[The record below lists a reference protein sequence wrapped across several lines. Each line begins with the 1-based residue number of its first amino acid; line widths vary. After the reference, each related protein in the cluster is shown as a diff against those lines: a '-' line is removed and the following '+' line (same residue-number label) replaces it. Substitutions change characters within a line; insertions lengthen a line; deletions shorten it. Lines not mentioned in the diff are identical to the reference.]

1 MIGKKINKKLIS
13 DEEDENDLI
22 INNEDE
28 DFYGENEL
36 KSSQKKNLEMKVDD
50 PKDSEFHSFQKEEL
64 TNESKNNDKM
74 TNKNLFMPVPNK
86 QNSNTNSK
94 EITGEEKTIFSKIT
108 EDLYLDNKLY
118 LKPKKV
124 YFDISKAKED
134 NYNKLTIENYL
145 FTCADKENSKN
156 NKIINNFLERKT
168 KEQNNKKIGSD
179 PEKDDL
185 ENLKEINS
193 DRKKETGIRHIT
205 RSSEQFIKE
214 QKIMEERHKVYLDK
228 LVKKHIEEE
237 KNSIKEKPTINKQS
251 KKIANSKKSG
261 NKDIHL
267 KLYEDYNIKK
277 QKLEEKNKNEWILRE
292 NKNKKIFN
300 EEVKQNINKLYKDYE
315 KRKNN
320 VKEKKIKKL
329 NDIKNMSAL
338 SLIEKKSNIII
349 NRKLIN
355 IYKEVIKSLFNK
367 NISEN
372 FYMDFSEYLSFI
384 YKLGLVD
391 KDYNNE
397 ESEKKNLNIITNNSL
412 LKIFDDK
419 INNIESEYS
428 NKFIK
433 NKIIFSQN
441 ILKRNTFAKSRS
453 VERIKLD
460 EESEFKKVKNSWII
474 ITKNKNFSKDE
485 KGNSR
490 RILIFILS
498 MYGIYK
504 GDLNDNFIKREF
516 PFLLQD
522 EDKSYLIDQNITK
535 QIYRYFL
542 IFRNK
547 AINNV
552 SVKNKEKDPDKSLN
566 LINNKKENI
575 QNDSRYRIK
584 TIDNY
589 NDKINFIQNNKGFET
604 SKSRKKMIFIQKIKN
619 NLYKNKISNDIPSEI
634 KDNLKNEIKENSII
648 NHNKDKGS
656 INRSEIEKNIDNN
669 SQRNVNNLKKN
680 LKPKKK
686 LIINN
691 KINLNKGIISNS
703 TKNIYAKNYISNK
716 NIHTNNNLRF
726 DNFKNV
732 YNINKKL
739 SPNRKFI
746 SPKNKKNIQ
755 KKPQILNKKEN
766 KLSNHNISNNE
777 QEKQIPNLNKKS
789 SQNKLEQSKQEKKP
803 TVDIKRHQ
811 KEKNSSI
818 SNYIF
823 KEDYRIKEDIESN
836 SNLNNFEEENK
847 EKKRISSKNFSQS
860 EYNLENKEDIDKNT
874 NTKDETNIKKEEN
887 SLIEK
892 KIENNIGKRKKSKFV
907 FKIKVKKKFIKLVIN
922 KEDDL
927 ERKINAFCEENDLD
941 EEDKEEI
948 LEAINS
954 NLNAL
959 KLS

>member
-28 DFYGENEL
+28 DFYGENEV
-36 KSSQKKNLEMKVDD
+36 KSSQKKNLEMKVDN

-156 NKIINNFLERKT
+156 NKIITNFLERKT

-680 LKPKKK
+680 LKPKKE

-746 SPKNKKNIQ
+746 SPKKKKNIQ

-959 KLS
+959 

>member
-36 KSSQKKNLEMKVDD
+36 KSSQKKNLEMKVDN

-156 NKIINNFLERKT
+156 NKIITNFLERKT

-680 LKPKKK
+680 LKPKKE

-691 KINLNKGIISNS
+691 KINLNKVIISNS

-746 SPKNKKNIQ
+746 SPKNTKNIQ

-959 KLS
+959 

>member
-28 DFYGENEL
+28 DFYGENEV

-156 NKIINNFLERKT
+156 NKIITNFLERKT

-329 NDIKNMSAL
+329 NDIKNMSAV

-604 SKSRKKMIFIQKIKN
+604 YKSRKKMIFIQKIKN
-619 NLYKNKISNDIPSEI
+619 NLYKNKTSNDIPSEI

-680 LKPKKK
+680 LKPKKE

-746 SPKNKKNIQ
+746 SPKNTKNIQ
-755 KKPQILNKKEN
+755 KKPQILKKKEN

-777 QEKQIPNLNKKS
+777 QEKQILNLNKKS

-959 KLS
+959 

>member
-28 DFYGENEL
+28 DFYGENEV
-36 KSSQKKNLEMKVDD
+36 KSSQKKNLEMKVDN

-156 NKIINNFLERKT
+156 NKIITNFLERKT

-277 QKLEEKNKNEWILRE
+277 QKLEEKSKNEWILRE

-320 VKEKKIKKL
+320 VKEKKIQKL
-329 NDIKNMSAL
+329 NDIKNMSAV

-680 LKPKKK
+680 LKPKKE
-686 LIINN
+686 LVINN

-746 SPKNKKNIQ
+746 SPKNTKNIQ

-766 KLSNHNISNNE
+766 KLSNRNISNNE

-959 KLS
+959 

>member
-28 DFYGENEL
+28 DFYGENEV
-36 KSSQKKNLEMKVDD
+36 KSSQKKNLEMKVDN

-156 NKIINNFLERKT
+156 NKIITNFLERKT

-320 VKEKKIKKL
+320 VKEKKIQKL
-329 NDIKNMSAL
+329 NDIKNMSAV

-746 SPKNKKNIQ
+746 SPKNTKNIQ

-766 KLSNHNISNNE
+766 KLSNRNISNNE